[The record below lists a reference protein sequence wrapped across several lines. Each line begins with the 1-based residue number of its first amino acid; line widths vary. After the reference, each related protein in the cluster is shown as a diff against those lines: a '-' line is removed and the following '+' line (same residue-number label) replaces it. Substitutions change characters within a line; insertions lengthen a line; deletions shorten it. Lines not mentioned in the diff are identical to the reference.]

1 MMSVSCAMGV
11 ETLRGA
17 ASGVRA
23 VVRPRSYTPGWVERA
38 ASHGQRAA
46 AGLQE
51 HEAREERRAE
61 RHQRQPAHDAHE
73 CAARAARR
81 GGHEADDERPGG
93 GEDAPDVVAKARAGG
108 TQPRREELRQVEGEG
123 AEDAVHAG
131 ADEEQHRQPRL
142 RREDEAEGR
151 EQREGRKQE
160 VSDEHR
166 AATEALRERRRRE
179 GAEEPPEIEGIGSV
193 SLPGGGELPGGCR
206 KESGAGG
213 VFGRERPPEER
224 NEGVA
229 RPPREYR
236 DDRREDPAQ

>member
-23 VVRPRSYTPGWVERA
+23 VARPRSYTPGWVERA

-81 GGHEADDERPGG
+81 GGHEADHERPGG

-108 TQPRREELRQVEGEG
+108 TQPRDRKSTRLNSSHVSISY
-123 AEDAVHAG
+123 AVFCLKKKNNESNTNHVSNFVSHA
-131 ADEEQHRQPRL
+131 
-142 RREDEAEGR
+142 
-151 EQREGRKQE
+151 
-160 VSDEHR
+160 S
-166 AATEALRERRRRE
+166 
-179 GAEEPPEIEGIGSV
+179 S
-193 SLPGGGELPGGCR
+193 
-206 KESGAGG
+206 
-213 VFGRERPPEER
+213 
-224 NEGVA
+224 
-229 RPPREYR
+229 
-236 DDRREDPAQ
+236 